1 MKQLLTILLF
11 PTILF
16 SQPVK
21 LKPETGPVTLT
32 LGVLTHTIMVVPHI
46 NQPLNTKQKLGLL
59 FSGGVGLVLEI
70 KSFEKKKSKPKF

>member
-1 MKQLLTILLF
+1 MKHLLIILLF

-16 SQPVK
+16 SQIK

-70 KSFEKKKSKPKF
+70 KSFEKKHPKSKF